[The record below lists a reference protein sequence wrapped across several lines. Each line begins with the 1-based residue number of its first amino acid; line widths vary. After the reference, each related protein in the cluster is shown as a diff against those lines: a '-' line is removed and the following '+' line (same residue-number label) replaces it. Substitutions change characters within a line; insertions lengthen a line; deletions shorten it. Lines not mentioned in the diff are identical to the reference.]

1 MTDLDPYSDE
11 PRSKFTGFIP
21 EKLYDIV
28 EREPLEEDAKIVS
41 ELASRFLDLKE
52 IDPRKPIVLLHV
64 FSKLL
69 RTSPSALWTTLEI
82 LAGGRGLGRSL
93 SERGK
98 EVAFSK
104 QAIHQRQTRD
114 LEKIEHLLPEIASAM
129 KTILRRKESEE
140 PKRKKK

>member
-21 EKLYDIV
+21 EKLYHIV
-28 EREPLEEDAKIVS
+28 EREPLEEDAKVVS

-93 SERGK
+93 SERGDK
-98 EVAFSK
+98 VSFSK
-104 QAIHQRQTRD
+104 QAIHQRQSRD
-114 LEKIEHLLPEIASAM
+114 LEKIEAFLPEIAKAM
-129 KTILRRKESEE
+129 ETILKRRGSEE
-140 PKRKKK
+140 KKEGKQ